1 MRIKRMLKSRFTPHR
16 YCLARQGTRS
26 VSDYAFEFGQFY
38 GCKYYY
44 EPEEDIV
51 MRFVMGLGL
60 QIQQK
65 MSIVVQILLYS
76 QAQESIVI

>member
-1 MRIKRMLKSRFTPHR
+1 MLISIFITLG
-16 YCLARQGTRS
+16 YCFVRQGVES
-26 VSDYAFEFGQFY
+26 ISHSAVEFEKFY

-44 EPEEDIV
+44 QPEEDIV
-51 MRFVMGLGL
+51 MRFVMGLCL

-76 QAQESIVI
+76 QVHKSIAV